1 MESWERNAKSKPSQK
16 SIPSGVVRVK
26 EAGQGQKLRSL
37 PTSSEVISGPEPK
50 WWEPLQKKQGLGMR
64 VEQRK
69 VKGWIFHPA
78 QVAGDLQLHIPCF
91 HIFMVDPTYFPQE
104 EKKKKKKLHNQY
116 EHEFCQAKPTW
127 RGQYDLLMHLPNLSS
142 PMSTSSVFSIPWVI
156 QLPLRP
162 LTIHSQGSLRGTL
175 PKFLN
180 TPTSRNGLYVPW
192 HLQF

>member
-1 MESWERNAKSKPSQK
+1 MGAVTEETRVGHESWTEKSKRLNFPS
-16 SIPSGVVRVK
+16 SSGGRGS
-26 EAGQGQKLRSL
+26 AIAYSL
-37 PTSSEVISGPEPK
+37 FSYLYGRPYLFSS
-50 WWEPLQKKQGLGMR
+50 R
-64 VEQRK
+64 R
-69 VKGWIFHPA
+69 
-78 QVAGDLQLHIPCF
+78 
-91 HIFMVDPTYFPQE
+91 
-104 EKKKKKKLHNQY
+104 KKKKKKLHNQY

>member
-104 EKKKKKKLHNQY
+104 EKKKKKKASQPVWARILPSKAYLKRAVWLVNASSKLILTNVHL
-116 EHEFCQAKPTW
+116 FCFQ
-127 RGQYDLLMHLPNLSS
+127 H
-142 PMSTSSVFSIPWVI
+142 
-156 QLPLRP
+156 PLGDP
-162 LTIHSQGSLRGTL
+162 APS
-175 PKFLN
+175 
-180 TPTSRNGLYVPW
+180 
-192 HLQF
+192 